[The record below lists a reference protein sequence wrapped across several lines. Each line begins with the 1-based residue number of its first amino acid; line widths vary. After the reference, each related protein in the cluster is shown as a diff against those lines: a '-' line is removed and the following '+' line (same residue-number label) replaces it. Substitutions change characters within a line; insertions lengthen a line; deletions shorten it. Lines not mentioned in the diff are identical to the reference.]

1 MKVIAN
7 WKMHGFKD
15 DYLHWYKN
23 LSKTTDE
30 NLFDD
35 LGIAP
40 PFTLLDECK
49 THQSKIKLGAQNIS
63 HLPEGPVTGEI
74 SAAMIKNSGADFVIL
89 GHSERRELHT
99 ETEEVIKYKILEAS
113 NHNIHPVLCIGEPK
127 EIYAAKKT
135 EDFLYSQLQGS
146 LNNLN
151 NINLSIAYEPI
162 WAIGTGDVAKPS
174 DINKIHSIIKEIC
187 SREFD
192 VKLENIIYGG
202 SVNDQN
208 SKEIFEQPIT
218 VKNCIDEYVDSL
230 KKNINILNFPIDPKK
245 INKSII
251 STINKYLRLSSLIL
265 KKFFSIKVKNVIKPS
280 NNVTKKTI
288 IKNRFLFINAC
299 INLIY
304 IKFKKK

>member
-23 LSKTTDE
+23 LSKTADE

-74 SAAMIKNSGADFVIL
+74 SAAMIKNSEADFVIL

-151 NINLSIAYEPI
+151 NINLSISYEPI

-192 VKLENIIYGG
+192 VKLESIIYGG

-208 SKEIFEQPIT
+208 SKEIFEQEHVNGALIGGA
-218 VKNCIDEYVDSL
+218 SL
-230 KKNINILNFPIDPKK
+230 DGHSFGRIANNFFEIH
-245 INKSII
+245 NG
-251 STINKYLRLSSLIL
+251 
-265 KKFFSIKVKNVIKPS
+265 
-280 NNVTKKTI
+280 
-288 IKNRFLFINAC
+288 
-299 INLIY
+299 
-304 IKFKKK
+304 

>member
-23 LSKTTDE
+23 LSKTADE

-74 SAAMIKNSGADFVIL
+74 SAAMIKNYGADFVIL

-99 ETEEVIKYKILEAS
+99 ETEEVIKSKILEAS

-135 EDFLYSQLQGS
+135 EDFLYSQLQRS

-192 VKLENIIYGG
+192 VKLESVIYGG

-208 SKEIFEQPIT
+208 SKDIFEQEHVNGALIGGA
-218 VKNCIDEYVDSL
+218 SL
-230 KKNINILNFPIDPKK
+230 DGHSFGRIANNFFEIH
-245 INKSII
+245 NG
-251 STINKYLRLSSLIL
+251 
-265 KKFFSIKVKNVIKPS
+265 
-280 NNVTKKTI
+280 
-288 IKNRFLFINAC
+288 
-299 INLIY
+299 
-304 IKFKKK
+304 

>member
-23 LSKTTDE
+23 LSKTADE
-30 NLFDD
+30 NLFND

-99 ETEEVIKYKILEAS
+99 ETEEVIKSKILEAS

-146 LNNLN
+146 LNDLN

-202 SVNDQN
+202 SLNDQN
-208 SKEIFEQPIT
+208 SKEIFEQEHVNGALIGGA
-218 VKNCIDEYVDSL
+218 SL
-230 KKNINILNFPIDPKK
+230 DGHSFGRIANNFFEIH
-245 INKSII
+245 NG
-251 STINKYLRLSSLIL
+251 
-265 KKFFSIKVKNVIKPS
+265 
-280 NNVTKKTI
+280 
-288 IKNRFLFINAC
+288 
-299 INLIY
+299 
-304 IKFKKK
+304 

>member
-23 LSKTTDE
+23 LSKTADE

-99 ETEEVIKYKILEAS
+99 ETEEVIKSKILEAS

-146 LNNLN
+146 LNDLN

-162 WAIGTGDVAKPS
+162 WAIGTGEVAKPS

-208 SKEIFEQPIT
+208 SKEIFEQEHVNGALIGGA
-218 VKNCIDEYVDSL
+218 SL
-230 KKNINILNFPIDPKK
+230 DGHSFGRIANNFFEIH
-245 INKSII
+245 NG
-251 STINKYLRLSSLIL
+251 
-265 KKFFSIKVKNVIKPS
+265 
-280 NNVTKKTI
+280 
-288 IKNRFLFINAC
+288 
-299 INLIY
+299 
-304 IKFKKK
+304 

>member
-23 LSKTTDE
+23 LSKTADE

-99 ETEEVIKYKILEAS
+99 ETGEVIKYKILEAS

-208 SKEIFEQPIT
+208 SKEIFEQEHVNGALIGGA
-218 VKNCIDEYVDSL
+218 SL
-230 KKNINILNFPIDPKK
+230 DGHSFGRIANNFFEIH
-245 INKSII
+245 NG
-251 STINKYLRLSSLIL
+251 
-265 KKFFSIKVKNVIKPS
+265 
-280 NNVTKKTI
+280 
-288 IKNRFLFINAC
+288 
-299 INLIY
+299 
-304 IKFKKK
+304 

>member
-23 LSKTTDE
+23 LSKTADE

-99 ETEEVIKYKILEAS
+99 ETEEVIKFKILEAS
-113 NHNIHPVLCIGEPK
+113 NHSIHPVLCIGEPK

-174 DINKIHSIIKEIC
+174 DINKIHSIIKEIS

-192 VKLENIIYGG
+192 VKLESIIYGG

-208 SKEIFEQPIT
+208 SKEIFEQEHVNGALIGGA
-218 VKNCIDEYVDSL
+218 SL
-230 KKNINILNFPIDPKK
+230 DGHSFGRIANNFFEIH
-245 INKSII
+245 NG
-251 STINKYLRLSSLIL
+251 
-265 KKFFSIKVKNVIKPS
+265 
-280 NNVTKKTI
+280 
-288 IKNRFLFINAC
+288 
-299 INLIY
+299 
-304 IKFKKK
+304 

>member
-23 LSKTTDE
+23 LSKTADE

-135 EDFLYSQLQGS
+135 EDFLYSQLQRS

-208 SKEIFEQPIT
+208 SKEIFEQEHVNGALIGGA
-218 VKNCIDEYVDSL
+218 SL
-230 KKNINILNFPIDPKK
+230 DGHSFGRIANNFFEIH
-245 INKSII
+245 NG
-251 STINKYLRLSSLIL
+251 
-265 KKFFSIKVKNVIKPS
+265 
-280 NNVTKKTI
+280 
-288 IKNRFLFINAC
+288 
-299 INLIY
+299 
-304 IKFKKK
+304 

>member
-23 LSKTTDE
+23 LSKTADE

-63 HLPEGPVTGEI
+63 HLPDGPVTGEI

-99 ETEEVIKYKILEAS
+99 ETEEVIKSKILEAS

-146 LNNLN
+146 LNDLN

-208 SKEIFEQPIT
+208 SKEIFEQEHVNGALIGGA
-218 VKNCIDEYVDSL
+218 SL
-230 KKNINILNFPIDPKK
+230 DGHSFGRIANNFFEIH
-245 INKSII
+245 NG
-251 STINKYLRLSSLIL
+251 
-265 KKFFSIKVKNVIKPS
+265 
-280 NNVTKKTI
+280 
-288 IKNRFLFINAC
+288 
-299 INLIY
+299 
-304 IKFKKK
+304 

>member
-23 LSKTTDE
+23 LSKTADE

-74 SAAMIKNSGADFVIL
+74 SAAMIKNSEADFVIL

-192 VKLENIIYGG
+192 VKLESIIYGG

-208 SKEIFEQPIT
+208 SKEIFEQEHVNGALIGGA
-218 VKNCIDEYVDSL
+218 SL
-230 KKNINILNFPIDPKK
+230 DGHSFGRIANNFFEIH
-245 INKSII
+245 NG
-251 STINKYLRLSSLIL
+251 
-265 KKFFSIKVKNVIKPS
+265 
-280 NNVTKKTI
+280 
-288 IKNRFLFINAC
+288 
-299 INLIY
+299 
-304 IKFKKK
+304 

>member
-23 LSKTTDE
+23 LSKTADE

-99 ETEEVIKYKILEAS
+99 ETGEVIKYKILEAS

-146 LNNLN
+146 LNDLN

-174 DINKIHSIIKEIC
+174 EINKIHSIIKEIC

-208 SKEIFEQPIT
+208 SKEIFEQEHVNGALIGGA
-218 VKNCIDEYVDSL
+218 SL
-230 KKNINILNFPIDPKK
+230 DGHSFGRIANNFFEIH
-245 INKSII
+245 NG
-251 STINKYLRLSSLIL
+251 
-265 KKFFSIKVKNVIKPS
+265 
-280 NNVTKKTI
+280 
-288 IKNRFLFINAC
+288 
-299 INLIY
+299 
-304 IKFKKK
+304 

>member
-23 LSKTTDE
+23 LSKTADE

-99 ETEEVIKYKILEAS
+99 ETEEVIKSKILEAS
-113 NHNIHPVLCIGEPK
+113 NHNIHPVLCIGETK

-135 EDFLYSQLQGS
+135 EDFLYSQLKGS

-192 VKLENIIYGG
+192 VKLESIIYGG

-208 SKEIFEQPIT
+208 SKEIFEQEHVNGALIGGA
-218 VKNCIDEYVDSL
+218 SL
-230 KKNINILNFPIDPKK
+230 DGHSFGRIANNFFEIH
-245 INKSII
+245 NG
-251 STINKYLRLSSLIL
+251 
-265 KKFFSIKVKNVIKPS
+265 
-280 NNVTKKTI
+280 
-288 IKNRFLFINAC
+288 
-299 INLIY
+299 
-304 IKFKKK
+304 

>member
-23 LSKTTDE
+23 LSKTANE

-99 ETEEVIKYKILEAS
+99 ETGEVIKYKILEAS

-151 NINLSIAYEPI
+151 KINLSIAYEPI

-174 DINKIHSIIKEIC
+174 EINKIHSIIKEIC

-208 SKEIFEQPIT
+208 SKEIFEQEHVNGALIGGA
-218 VKNCIDEYVDSL
+218 SL
-230 KKNINILNFPIDPKK
+230 DGHSFGRIANNFFEIH
-245 INKSII
+245 NG
-251 STINKYLRLSSLIL
+251 
-265 KKFFSIKVKNVIKPS
+265 
-280 NNVTKKTI
+280 
-288 IKNRFLFINAC
+288 
-299 INLIY
+299 
-304 IKFKKK
+304 

>member
-15 DYLHWYKN
+15 NYLHWYNN
-23 LSKTTDE
+23 LSKTADE

-99 ETEEVIKYKILEAS
+99 ETEEVIKSKILEAS

-146 LNNLN
+146 LNDLN

-192 VKLENIIYGG
+192 VKLESIIYGG

-208 SKEIFEQPIT
+208 SKEIFEQEHVNGALIGGA
-218 VKNCIDEYVDSL
+218 SL
-230 KKNINILNFPIDPKK
+230 DGHSFGRIANNFFEIH
-245 INKSII
+245 NG
-251 STINKYLRLSSLIL
+251 
-265 KKFFSIKVKNVIKPS
+265 
-280 NNVTKKTI
+280 
-288 IKNRFLFINAC
+288 
-299 INLIY
+299 
-304 IKFKKK
+304 

>member
-23 LSKTTDE
+23 LSRTADE

-99 ETEEVIKYKILEAS
+99 ETEEVIKSKILEAS

-151 NINLSIAYEPI
+151 KINLSIAYEPI

-174 DINKIHSIIKEIC
+174 EINKIHSIIKEIC

-208 SKEIFEQPIT
+208 SKEIFEQEHVNGALIGGA
-218 VKNCIDEYVDSL
+218 SL
-230 KKNINILNFPIDPKK
+230 DGHSFGRIANNFFEIH
-245 INKSII
+245 NG
-251 STINKYLRLSSLIL
+251 
-265 KKFFSIKVKNVIKPS
+265 
-280 NNVTKKTI
+280 
-288 IKNRFLFINAC
+288 
-299 INLIY
+299 
-304 IKFKKK
+304 

>member
-23 LSKTTDE
+23 LSKTADE
-30 NLFDD
+30 NLFDH

-99 ETEEVIKYKILEAS
+99 ETEDVIKSKILEAS

-174 DINKIHSIIKEIC
+174 DINKIHSIIKKIC
-187 SREFD
+187 SKEFD

-208 SKEIFEQPIT
+208 SKEIFKQEHVNGALIGGA
-218 VKNCIDEYVDSL
+218 SL
-230 KKNINILNFPIDPKK
+230 DGHSFGRIANNFFEIH
-245 INKSII
+245 NG
-251 STINKYLRLSSLIL
+251 
-265 KKFFSIKVKNVIKPS
+265 
-280 NNVTKKTI
+280 
-288 IKNRFLFINAC
+288 
-299 INLIY
+299 
-304 IKFKKK
+304 

>member
-23 LSKTTDE
+23 LSKTADE

-99 ETEEVIKYKILEAS
+99 ETEEVIKSKILEAS
-113 NHNIHPVLCIGEPK
+113 NHNVHPVLCIGEPK

-146 LNNLN
+146 LNDLN

-208 SKEIFEQPIT
+208 SKEIFEQEHVNGALIGGA
-218 VKNCIDEYVDSL
+218 SL
-230 KKNINILNFPIDPKK
+230 DGYSFGRIANNFFEIH
-245 INKSII
+245 NG
-251 STINKYLRLSSLIL
+251 
-265 KKFFSIKVKNVIKPS
+265 
-280 NNVTKKTI
+280 
-288 IKNRFLFINAC
+288 
-299 INLIY
+299 
-304 IKFKKK
+304 

>member
-23 LSKTTDE
+23 LSKTADE

-40 PFTLLDECK
+40 PFTLLNECK

-99 ETEEVIKYKILEAS
+99 ETEDVIKSKILEAS

-146 LNNLN
+146 LNDLN

-208 SKEIFEQPIT
+208 SKEIFEQEHVNGALIGGA
-218 VKNCIDEYVDSL
+218 SL
-230 KKNINILNFPIDPKK
+230 DGHSFGRIANNFFEIH
-245 INKSII
+245 NG
-251 STINKYLRLSSLIL
+251 
-265 KKFFSIKVKNVIKPS
+265 
-280 NNVTKKTI
+280 
-288 IKNRFLFINAC
+288 
-299 INLIY
+299 
-304 IKFKKK
+304 

>member
-23 LSKTTDE
+23 LSKTADE

-35 LGIAP
+35 LGITP

-99 ETEEVIKYKILEAS
+99 ETEEVIKSKILEAS

-146 LNNLN
+146 LDNLR

-208 SKEIFEQPIT
+208 SKEIFEQEHVNGALIGGA
-218 VKNCIDEYVDSL
+218 SL
-230 KKNINILNFPIDPKK
+230 DGHSFGRIANNFFEIH
-245 INKSII
+245 NG
-251 STINKYLRLSSLIL
+251 
-265 KKFFSIKVKNVIKPS
+265 
-280 NNVTKKTI
+280 
-288 IKNRFLFINAC
+288 
-299 INLIY
+299 
-304 IKFKKK
+304 

>member
-23 LSKTTDE
+23 LSKTADE
-30 NLFDD
+30 NLFDH

-99 ETEEVIKYKILEAS
+99 ETEEVIKSKILKAS

-208 SKEIFEQPIT
+208 SKEIFEQEHVNGALIGGA
-218 VKNCIDEYVDSL
+218 SL
-230 KKNINILNFPIDPKK
+230 DGHSFGRIANNFFEIH
-245 INKSII
+245 NG
-251 STINKYLRLSSLIL
+251 
-265 KKFFSIKVKNVIKPS
+265 
-280 NNVTKKTI
+280 
-288 IKNRFLFINAC
+288 
-299 INLIY
+299 
-304 IKFKKK
+304 

>member
-23 LSKTTDE
+23 LSKTADE

-99 ETEEVIKYKILEAS
+99 ETEEVIKSKILEAS

-146 LNNLN
+146 LNNLS

-187 SREFD
+187 SRELD

-208 SKEIFEQPIT
+208 SKEIFEQEHVNGALIGGA
-218 VKNCIDEYVDSL
+218 SL
-230 KKNINILNFPIDPKK
+230 DGHSFGRIANNFFEIH
-245 INKSII
+245 NG
-251 STINKYLRLSSLIL
+251 
-265 KKFFSIKVKNVIKPS
+265 
-280 NNVTKKTI
+280 
-288 IKNRFLFINAC
+288 
-299 INLIY
+299 
-304 IKFKKK
+304 

>member
-23 LSKTTDE
+23 LSKTADE

-74 SAAMIKNSGADFVIL
+74 SAAMIKNSEADFVIL
-89 GHSERRELHT
+89 GHSERRELQT
-99 ETEEVIKYKILEAS
+99 ETEEVIKSKILEAS

-208 SKEIFEQPIT
+208 SKEIFEQEHVNGALIGGA
-218 VKNCIDEYVDSL
+218 SL
-230 KKNINILNFPIDPKK
+230 DGHSFGRIANNFFEIH
-245 INKSII
+245 NG
-251 STINKYLRLSSLIL
+251 
-265 KKFFSIKVKNVIKPS
+265 
-280 NNVTKKTI
+280 
-288 IKNRFLFINAC
+288 
-299 INLIY
+299 
-304 IKFKKK
+304 

>member
-7 WKMHGFKD
+7 WKMHGFKN

-23 LSKTTDE
+23 LSKTADE
-30 NLFDD
+30 NLFND

-89 GHSERRELHT
+89 GHSERRELQT
-99 ETEEVIKYKILEAS
+99 ETEEIIKFKILEAS

-127 EIYAAKKT
+127 ETYAAKKT

-146 LNNLN
+146 LNDLN

-192 VKLENIIYGG
+192 VKLENVIYGG

-208 SKEIFEQPIT
+208 SKEIFEQEHVNGALIGGA
-218 VKNCIDEYVDSL
+218 SL
-230 KKNINILNFPIDPKK
+230 DGYSFGRIANNFFEIH
-245 INKSII
+245 
-251 STINKYLRLSSLIL
+251 
-265 KKFFSIKVKNVIKPS
+265 
-280 NNVTKKTI
+280 
-288 IKNRFLFINAC
+288 NR
-299 INLIY
+299 
-304 IKFKKK
+304 

>member
-23 LSKTTDE
+23 LSKTADE
-30 NLFDD
+30 NLFDG

-99 ETEEVIKYKILEAS
+99 ETEEVIKSKILEAS

-208 SKEIFEQPIT
+208 SKEIFEQEHVNGALIGGA
-218 VKNCIDEYVDSL
+218 SL
-230 KKNINILNFPIDPKK
+230 DGHSFGRIANNFFEIH
-245 INKSII
+245 NG
-251 STINKYLRLSSLIL
+251 
-265 KKFFSIKVKNVIKPS
+265 
-280 NNVTKKTI
+280 
-288 IKNRFLFINAC
+288 
-299 INLIY
+299 
-304 IKFKKK
+304 

>member
-15 DYLHWYKN
+15 DYLHWYRN
-23 LSKTTDE
+23 LSKTADE
-30 NLFDD
+30 NLFDN

-99 ETEEVIKYKILEAS
+99 ETEEVIKSKILEAS

-208 SKEIFEQPIT
+208 SKEIFEQEHVNGALIGGA
-218 VKNCIDEYVDSL
+218 SL
-230 KKNINILNFPIDPKK
+230 DGHSFGRIANNFFEIH
-245 INKSII
+245 NG
-251 STINKYLRLSSLIL
+251 
-265 KKFFSIKVKNVIKPS
+265 
-280 NNVTKKTI
+280 
-288 IKNRFLFINAC
+288 
-299 INLIY
+299 
-304 IKFKKK
+304 

>member
-23 LSKTTDE
+23 LSKTADE

-89 GHSERRELHT
+89 GHSERRELQT
-99 ETEEVIKYKILEAS
+99 ETEEVIKSKILEAS

-146 LNNLN
+146 LNDLN

-208 SKEIFEQPIT
+208 SKEIFEQEHVNGALIGGA
-218 VKNCIDEYVDSL
+218 SL
-230 KKNINILNFPIDPKK
+230 DGHSFGRIANNFFEIH
-245 INKSII
+245 NG
-251 STINKYLRLSSLIL
+251 
-265 KKFFSIKVKNVIKPS
+265 
-280 NNVTKKTI
+280 
-288 IKNRFLFINAC
+288 
-299 INLIY
+299 
-304 IKFKKK
+304 

>member
-23 LSKTTDE
+23 LSKTADE

-40 PFTLLDECK
+40 PFTILHECK

-89 GHSERRELHT
+89 GHSERRELQT
-99 ETEEVIKYKILEAS
+99 ETEEVIKSKILEAS

-146 LNNLN
+146 LNDLN

-208 SKEIFEQPIT
+208 SKEIFEQEHVNGALIGGA
-218 VKNCIDEYVDSL
+218 SL
-230 KKNINILNFPIDPKK
+230 DGYSFGRIANNFFEIHKG
-245 INKSII
+245 
-251 STINKYLRLSSLIL
+251 
-265 KKFFSIKVKNVIKPS
+265 
-280 NNVTKKTI
+280 
-288 IKNRFLFINAC
+288 
-299 INLIY
+299 
-304 IKFKKK
+304 

>member
-23 LSKTTDE
+23 LSKTADE

-99 ETEEVIKYKILEAS
+99 ETEEVIKSKILEAS

-146 LNNLN
+146 LNDLK

-208 SKEIFEQPIT
+208 SKEIFEQEHVNGALIGGA
-218 VKNCIDEYVDSL
+218 SL
-230 KKNINILNFPIDPKK
+230 DGHSFGRIANNFFEIH
-245 INKSII
+245 NG
-251 STINKYLRLSSLIL
+251 
-265 KKFFSIKVKNVIKPS
+265 
-280 NNVTKKTI
+280 
-288 IKNRFLFINAC
+288 
-299 INLIY
+299 
-304 IKFKKK
+304 

>member
-1 MKVIAN
+1 
-7 WKMHGFKD
+7 MHGFKD

-23 LSKTTDE
+23 LSKTADE

-99 ETEEVIKYKILEAS
+99 ETEEVIKSKILEAS
-113 NHNIHPVLCIGEPK
+113 NQNIHPVLCIGEPK

-208 SKEIFEQPIT
+208 SKEIFEQEHVNGALIGGA
-218 VKNCIDEYVDSL
+218 SL
-230 KKNINILNFPIDPKK
+230 DGHSFGRIANNFFEIH
-245 INKSII
+245 NG
-251 STINKYLRLSSLIL
+251 
-265 KKFFSIKVKNVIKPS
+265 
-280 NNVTKKTI
+280 
-288 IKNRFLFINAC
+288 
-299 INLIY
+299 
-304 IKFKKK
+304 

>member
-23 LSKTTDE
+23 LSKTADE

-74 SAAMIKNSGADFVIL
+74 SAAMIKNYGADFVIL

-99 ETEEVIKYKILEAS
+99 ETEEVIKSKILEAS

-146 LNNLN
+146 LNDLN

-208 SKEIFEQPIT
+208 SKEIFEQEHVNGALIGGA
-218 VKNCIDEYVDSL
+218 SL
-230 KKNINILNFPIDPKK
+230 DGHSFGRIANNFFEIH
-245 INKSII
+245 NG
-251 STINKYLRLSSLIL
+251 
-265 KKFFSIKVKNVIKPS
+265 
-280 NNVTKKTI
+280 
-288 IKNRFLFINAC
+288 
-299 INLIY
+299 
-304 IKFKKK
+304 

>member
-23 LSKTTDE
+23 LSKTADE
-30 NLFDD
+30 NLFDH

-63 HLPEGPVTGEI
+63 HLPDGPVTGEI

-99 ETEEVIKYKILEAS
+99 ETEEVIKFKILEAS

-192 VKLENIIYGG
+192 VKLESIIYGG

-208 SKEIFEQPIT
+208 SKEIFEQEHVNGALIGGA
-218 VKNCIDEYVDSL
+218 SL
-230 KKNINILNFPIDPKK
+230 DGHSFGRIANNFFEIH
-245 INKSII
+245 NG
-251 STINKYLRLSSLIL
+251 
-265 KKFFSIKVKNVIKPS
+265 
-280 NNVTKKTI
+280 
-288 IKNRFLFINAC
+288 
-299 INLIY
+299 
-304 IKFKKK
+304 

>member
-23 LSKTTDE
+23 LSKTADE
-30 NLFDD
+30 NLFND

-99 ETEEVIKYKILEAS
+99 ETEDVIKSKILEAS

-208 SKEIFEQPIT
+208 SKEIFEQEHVNGALIGGA
-218 VKNCIDEYVDSL
+218 SL
-230 KKNINILNFPIDPKK
+230 DGHSFGRIANNFFEIH
-245 INKSII
+245 NG
-251 STINKYLRLSSLIL
+251 
-265 KKFFSIKVKNVIKPS
+265 
-280 NNVTKKTI
+280 
-288 IKNRFLFINAC
+288 
-299 INLIY
+299 
-304 IKFKKK
+304 

>member
-23 LSKTTDE
+23 LSKTADE

-99 ETEEVIKYKILEAS
+99 ETEEVIKFKILEAS

-127 EIYAAKKT
+127 ETYAAKKT

-146 LNNLN
+146 LNDLN

-208 SKEIFEQPIT
+208 SKEIFEQEHVNGALIGGA
-218 VKNCIDEYVDSL
+218 SL
-230 KKNINILNFPIDPKK
+230 DGHSFGRIANNFFEIH
-245 INKSII
+245 NG
-251 STINKYLRLSSLIL
+251 
-265 KKFFSIKVKNVIKPS
+265 
-280 NNVTKKTI
+280 
-288 IKNRFLFINAC
+288 
-299 INLIY
+299 
-304 IKFKKK
+304 

>member
-15 DYLHWYKN
+15 DYLYWYKN
-23 LSKTTDE
+23 LSKTADE

-89 GHSERRELHT
+89 GHSERRELQS
-99 ETEEVIKYKILEAS
+99 ETEEVIKSKILEAS

-208 SKEIFEQPIT
+208 SKEIFEQEHVNGALIGGA
-218 VKNCIDEYVDSL
+218 SL
-230 KKNINILNFPIDPKK
+230 DGHSFGRIANNFFEIHKG
-245 INKSII
+245 
-251 STINKYLRLSSLIL
+251 
-265 KKFFSIKVKNVIKPS
+265 
-280 NNVTKKTI
+280 
-288 IKNRFLFINAC
+288 
-299 INLIY
+299 
-304 IKFKKK
+304 

>member
-23 LSKTTDE
+23 LSKTADE

-74 SAAMIKNSGADFVIL
+74 SAAMIKNFGADFVIL

-99 ETEEVIKYKILEAS
+99 ETEEVIKSKILEAS

-208 SKEIFEQPIT
+208 SKEIFEQEHVNGALIGGA
-218 VKNCIDEYVDSL
+218 SL
-230 KKNINILNFPIDPKK
+230 DGHSFGRIANNFFEIH
-245 INKSII
+245 SG
-251 STINKYLRLSSLIL
+251 
-265 KKFFSIKVKNVIKPS
+265 
-280 NNVTKKTI
+280 
-288 IKNRFLFINAC
+288 
-299 INLIY
+299 
-304 IKFKKK
+304 

>member
-15 DYLHWYKN
+15 DYLNWYKN
-23 LSKTTDE
+23 LSKTADE

-74 SAAMIKNSGADFVIL
+74 SAAMIKNCGADFVIL

-99 ETEEVIKYKILEAS
+99 ETEEVIKSKILEAS

-127 EIYAAKKT
+127 ETYAAKKT

-192 VKLENIIYGG
+192 VKLESIIYGG

-208 SKEIFEQPIT
+208 SKEIFEQEHVNGALIGGA
-218 VKNCIDEYVDSL
+218 SL
-230 KKNINILNFPIDPKK
+230 DGHSFGRIANNFFEIH
-245 INKSII
+245 NG
-251 STINKYLRLSSLIL
+251 
-265 KKFFSIKVKNVIKPS
+265 
-280 NNVTKKTI
+280 
-288 IKNRFLFINAC
+288 
-299 INLIY
+299 
-304 IKFKKK
+304 

>member
-23 LSKTTDE
+23 LSKTADE

-74 SAAMIKNSGADFVIL
+74 SAPMIKNSGADFVIL

-99 ETEEVIKYKILEAS
+99 ETEEVIKSKILEAS

-146 LNNLN
+146 LNDLN

-208 SKEIFEQPIT
+208 SKEIFEQEHVNGALIGGA
-218 VKNCIDEYVDSL
+218 SL
-230 KKNINILNFPIDPKK
+230 DGHSFGRIANNFFEIH
-245 INKSII
+245 NG
-251 STINKYLRLSSLIL
+251 
-265 KKFFSIKVKNVIKPS
+265 
-280 NNVTKKTI
+280 
-288 IKNRFLFINAC
+288 
-299 INLIY
+299 
-304 IKFKKK
+304 

>member
-23 LSKTTDE
+23 LSKTADE

-99 ETEEVIKYKILEAS
+99 ETEEVIKSKILEAS

-146 LNNLN
+146 LNDLN

-162 WAIGTGDVAKPS
+162 WAIGTGDVAKPT

-187 SREFD
+187 TREFD

-208 SKEIFEQPIT
+208 SKEIFEQEHVNGALIGGA
-218 VKNCIDEYVDSL
+218 SL
-230 KKNINILNFPIDPKK
+230 DGHSFGRIANNFFEIH
-245 INKSII
+245 NG
-251 STINKYLRLSSLIL
+251 
-265 KKFFSIKVKNVIKPS
+265 
-280 NNVTKKTI
+280 
-288 IKNRFLFINAC
+288 
-299 INLIY
+299 
-304 IKFKKK
+304 

>member
-23 LSKTTDE
+23 LSKTADE

-146 LNNLN
+146 LNDLN

-208 SKEIFEQPIT
+208 SKEIFEQEHVNGALIGGA
-218 VKNCIDEYVDSL
+218 SL
-230 KKNINILNFPIDPKK
+230 DGHSFGRIANNFFEIH
-245 INKSII
+245 NG
-251 STINKYLRLSSLIL
+251 
-265 KKFFSIKVKNVIKPS
+265 
-280 NNVTKKTI
+280 
-288 IKNRFLFINAC
+288 
-299 INLIY
+299 
-304 IKFKKK
+304 